1 MAIQVIG
8 DRIFQIETEHTCYQ
22 IQADRHNILSHLWY
36 GPKTGG
42 QVMDYLQDYP
52 DVGFA
57 GSIADAGNDR
67 TYSLDTRLQEYP
79 CEGTGDYR
87 ISAAG
92 LEDSRGLDLRYQGYE
107 ILEGRPPLE
116 GLPGIRE
123 TDIPLQ
129 TLVLHLAD
137 KVTEVTCDLYY
148 VVDEENDAIIRSA
161 RFENHSGRPVWLDRI
176 ASLSL
181 DVHHGEPVDLIT
193 FTGRHNKE
201 RQFTRRRLEQ
211 GIVSAGSTRGTS
223 SHQQNPA
230 VILTG
235 PDTTETNGWAVGA
248 MLVYSG
254 SFRADVE
261 MDQLGQA
268 RLVMGINPYGF
279 RWKLGP
285 GEHFQTPEAVLIRS
299 DEGLGALSRRF
310 HRLIRQRL
318 IPSRFKNRP
327 RPVLINT
334 WEAAYFNFDRKTILN
349 IARQAADMD
358 IDLLVLDD
366 GWFGR
371 RNSDNAGLGDW
382 EVNEKKLE
390 GSLQSLIEEV
400 NAAGLD
406 FGIWIEPEMV
416 NEDSNLYRTHP
427 DWVLKAPG
435 RGPVRGRNQ
444 LVLDMTNPEVVD
456 HLFQVFSKLLTDNHI
471 TYVKWDMNRSI
482 TDCWSH
488 ALPADRQKET
498 AHRYILGVY
507 DLYERL
513 IQRYPQILFESCA
526 SGGGRFDPGMLYYAP
541 QAWCSDDSDAGER
554 LSIQYGTSYAY
565 PLSSIG
571 AHVSEVPNQQVYRN
585 VPLHTRANVACFGT
599 HGYELD
605 LNSLAP
611 EELEQVREQIR
622 FMKDNRR
629 LLQFGTFYRL
639 SSPFEGNVT
648 AWMVVS
654 EDQTEAIV
662 GWYRTLSH
670 VNQPTSRI
678 RLQGLHPD
686 RQYTVMTEGR
696 HPYRTHAPWGDE
708 LMHMGL
714 ITSDGLSG
722 QVETRDKYYGDFD
735 SRLYLL
741 RAVTPAA

>member
-92 LEDSRGLDLRYQGYE
+92 LEDSRGLDLRYEGFE

-116 GLPGIRE
+116 RLPGIRE

-129 TLVLHLAD
+129 TLVIHLAD
-137 KVTEVTCDLYY
+137 HVTQVTCDLFY
-148 VVDEENDAIIRSA
+148 VADEENDAIIRSA
-161 RFENHSGRPVWLDRI
+161 RFENRSGRPVWLDRT

-181 DVHHGEPVDLIT
+181 DVHHGEPVGLIT

-211 GIVSAGSTRGTS
+211 GIVSTGSTRGTS

-279 RWKLGP
+279 RWKLNP
-285 GEHFQTPEAVLIRS
+285 GESFQTPEAVLIRS
-299 DEGLGALSRRF
+299 DEGLEVLSLRF

-318 IPSRFKNRP
+318 IPPRFRNRP

-334 WEAAYFNFDRKTILN
+334 WEAAYFNFDRKTILD
-349 IARQAADMD
+349 IARQSADMD

-366 GWFGR
+366 GWFGS

-382 EVNEKKLE
+382 EVNEKKLQ

-427 DWVLKAPG
+427 GWVLKAPG

-471 TYVKWDMNRSI
+471 TYVKWDMNRS
-482 TDCWSH
+482 
-488 ALPADRQKET
+488 LADRHSDHLPEDRQGEVH
-498 AHRYILGVY
+498 HRYMLGVY
-507 DLYERL
+507 DLLDRL
-513 IQRYPQILFESCA
+513 TKAFPDVLFEGCSG
-526 SGGGRFDPGMLYYAP
+526 GGGRFDAGMLYYTP
-541 QAWCSDDSDAGER
+541 QIWCSDDTDPHER
-554 LSIQYGTSYAY
+554 TLIQYGTSFFY
-565 PLSSIG
+565 PPDTVGS
-571 AHVSEVPNQQVYRN
+571 HVSASPNHQTGRRTS
-585 VPLHTRANVACFGT
+585 LETRAAAAMPGT
-599 HGYELD
+599 FGYELD
-605 LNSLAP
+605 P
-611 EELEQVREQIR
+611 ETLDDLEREEIR
-622 FMKDNRR
+622 GMNQLYRD
-629 LLQFGTFYRL
+629 LQPLIFHGRYYRL
-639 SSPFEGNVT
+639 TNPGQGMALWEIADDDRVL
-648 AWMVVS
+648 V
-654 EDQTEAIV
+654 
-662 GWYRTLSH
+662 
-670 VNQPTSRI
+670 
-678 RLQGLHPD
+678 QGLVYETEPNAL
-686 RQYTVMTEGR
+686 RQRVRLRGLDPKAVYRDADGMRRTGQALMTGGLLLPLTSGTDAPVTVILEREKT
-696 HPYRTHAPWGDE
+696 
-708 LMHMGL
+708 
-714 ITSDGLSG
+714 
-722 QVETRDKYYGDFD
+722 Q
-735 SRLYLL
+735 
-741 RAVTPAA
+741 

>member
-92 LEDSRGLDLRYQGYE
+92 LEDSRGLDLRYEGFE

-116 GLPGIRE
+116 RLPGIRE

-129 TLVLHLAD
+129 TLVIHLAD
-137 KVTEVTCDLYY
+137 HVTQVTCDLFY
-148 VVDEENDAIIRSA
+148 VADEENDAIIRSA
-161 RFENHSGRPVWLDRI
+161 RFENRSGRPVWLDRT

-181 DVHHGEPVDLIT
+181 DVHHGEPVGLIT

-211 GIVSAGSTRGTS
+211 GIVSTGSTRGTS

-279 RWKLGP
+279 RWKLNP
-285 GEHFQTPEAVLIRS
+285 GESFQTPEAVLIRS
-299 DEGLGALSRRF
+299 DEGLEVLSLRF

-318 IPSRFKNRP
+318 IPPRFRNRP

-334 WEAAYFNFDRKTILN
+334 WEAAYFNFDRKTILD
-349 IARQAADMD
+349 IARQSADMD

-366 GWFGR
+366 GWFGS

-382 EVNEKKLE
+382 EVNEKKLQ

-427 DWVLKAPG
+427 GWVLKAPG

-471 TYVKWDMNRSI
+471 TYVKWDMNRS
-482 TDCWSH
+482 
-488 ALPADRQKET
+488 LADRHSDHLPEDRQGEVH
-498 AHRYILGVY
+498 HRYMLGVY
-507 DLYERL
+507 DLLDRL
-513 IQRYPQILFESCA
+513 TKAFPDVLFEGCSG
-526 SGGGRFDPGMLYYAP
+526 GGGRFDAGMLYYTP
-541 QAWCSDDSDAGER
+541 QIWCSDDTDPHER
-554 LSIQYGTSYAY
+554 TLIQYGTSFFY
-565 PLSSIG
+565 PPDTVGS
-571 AHVSEVPNQQVYRN
+571 HVSASPNHQTGRRTS
-585 VPLHTRANVACFGT
+585 LETRAAAAMPGT
-599 HGYELD
+599 FGYELD
-605 LNSLAP
+605 P
-611 EELEQVREQIR
+611 ETLDDLEREEIRGMNQLYRDLQPLIFHGRYYRLTNPGQGMALWEIADDDRVLVQGLVYETEPNALRQQVRLR
-622 FMKDNRR
+622 GLDPKAVYRDADGMRR
-629 LLQFGTFYRL
+629 TGQALMTGGLLLPLTSGTDA
-639 SSPFEGNVT
+639 PVT
-648 AWMVVS
+648 VIL
-654 EDQTEAIV
+654 EREKTQ
-662 GWYRTLSH
+662 
-670 VNQPTSRI
+670 
-678 RLQGLHPD
+678 
-686 RQYTVMTEGR
+686 
-696 HPYRTHAPWGDE
+696 
-708 LMHMGL
+708 
-714 ITSDGLSG
+714 
-722 QVETRDKYYGDFD
+722 
-735 SRLYLL
+735 
-741 RAVTPAA
+741 

>member
-1 MAIQVIG
+1 
-8 DRIFQIETEHTCYQ
+8 
-22 IQADRHNILSHLWY
+22 
-36 GPKTGG
+36 
-42 QVMDYLQDYP
+42 
-52 DVGFA
+52 
-57 GSIADAGNDR
+57 
-67 TYSLDTRLQEYP
+67 
-79 CEGTGDYR
+79 
-87 ISAAG
+87 
-92 LEDSRGLDLRYQGYE
+92 
-107 ILEGRPPLE
+107 
-116 GLPGIRE
+116 
-123 TDIPLQ
+123 
-129 TLVLHLAD
+129 
-137 KVTEVTCDLYY
+137 
-148 VVDEENDAIIRSA
+148 
-161 RFENHSGRPVWLDRI
+161 
-176 ASLSL
+176 
-181 DVHHGEPVDLIT
+181 
-193 FTGRHNKE
+193 
-201 RQFTRRRLEQ
+201 
-211 GIVSAGSTRGTS
+211 
-223 SHQQNPA
+223 
-230 VILTG
+230 
-235 PDTTETNGWAVGA
+235 

-471 TYVKWDMNRSI
+471 TYVKWDMNRS
-482 TDCWSH
+482 
-488 ALPADRQKET
+488 LADRHSDHLPEDRQGEVH
-498 AHRYILGVY
+498 HRYMLGVY
-507 DLYERL
+507 DLLDRL
-513 IQRYPQILFESCA
+513 TKAFPDVLFEGCSG
-526 SGGGRFDPGMLYYAP
+526 GGGRFDAGMLYYTP
-541 QAWCSDDSDAGER
+541 QIWCSDDTDPHER
-554 LSIQYGTSYAY
+554 TLIQYGTSFFY
-565 PLSSIG
+565 PPDTVGS
-571 AHVSEVPNQQVYRN
+571 HVSASPNHQTGR
-585 VPLHTRANVACFGT
+585 LTSLETRAAAAMPGT
-599 HGYELD
+599 FGYELD
-605 LNSLAP
+605 P
-611 EELEQVREQIR
+611 ETLDDLEREEIR
-622 FMKDNRR
+622 GMNQLYRDLQPLIFHGRYDR
-629 LLQFGTFYRL
+629 LT
-639 SSPFEGNVT
+639 SP
-648 AWMVVS
+648 
-654 EDQTEAIV
+654 DQGMALWEISDDDRV
-662 GWYRTLSH
+662 L
-670 VNQPTSRI
+670 V
-678 RLQGLHPD
+678 QGLV
-686 RQYTVMTEGR
+686 YETEPNALR
-696 HPYRTHAPWGDE
+696 RRVR
-708 LMHMGL
+708 LRGL
-714 ITSDGLSG
+714 DPEAVYKDADGLRRTGQALMTGGLLLPVTSG
-722 QVETRDKYYGDFD
+722 TD
-735 SRLYLL
+735 
-741 RAVTPAA
+741 APVTVILEREKTQ

>member
-22 IQADRHNILSHLWY
+22 IQADRHNIVAHLWY

-92 LEDSRGLDLRYQGYE
+92 LEDSRGLDLRYEGYE
-107 ILEGRPPLE
+107 ILDGRPPLE

-123 TDIPLQ
+123 TDTPLQ

-137 KVTEVTCDLYY
+137 KVTDVTCDLFY

-161 RFENHSGRPVWLDRI
+161 RFENRSGRPVWLDRT

-471 TYVKWDMNRSI
+471 TYVKWDMNRS
-482 TDCWSH
+482 
-488 ALPADRQKET
+488 LADRHSDHLPEDRQGEVH
-498 AHRYILGVY
+498 HRYMLGVY
-507 DLYERL
+507 DLLDRL
-513 IQRYPQILFESCA
+513 TKAFPDVLFEGCSG
-526 SGGGRFDPGMLYYAP
+526 GGGRFDAGMLYYTP
-541 QAWCSDDSDAGER
+541 QIWCSDDTDPHER
-554 LSIQYGTSYAY
+554 TLIQYGTSFFY
-565 PLSSIG
+565 PPDTVGS
-571 AHVSEVPNQQVYRN
+571 HVSASPNHQTGR
-585 VPLHTRANVACFGT
+585 LTSLETRAAAAMPGT
-599 HGYELD
+599 FGYELD
-605 LNSLAP
+605 P
-611 EELEQVREQIR
+611 ETLDDLEREEIR
-622 FMKDNRR
+622 GMNQLYRDLQPLIFHGRYDR
-629 LLQFGTFYRL
+629 LT
-639 SSPFEGNVT
+639 SP
-648 AWMVVS
+648 
-654 EDQTEAIV
+654 DQGMALWEISDDDRV
-662 GWYRTLSH
+662 L
-670 VNQPTSRI
+670 V
-678 RLQGLHPD
+678 QGLV
-686 RQYTVMTEGR
+686 YETEPNALR
-696 HPYRTHAPWGDE
+696 RRVR
-708 LMHMGL
+708 LRGL
-714 ITSDGLSG
+714 DPEAVYKDADGLRRTGQALMTGGLLLPVTSG
-722 QVETRDKYYGDFD
+722 TD
-735 SRLYLL
+735 
-741 RAVTPAA
+741 APVTVILEREKTQ

>member
-92 LEDSRGLDLRYQGYE
+92 LEDSRGLDLRYEGFE

-116 GLPGIRE
+116 RLPGIRE

-129 TLVLHLAD
+129 TLVIHLAD
-137 KVTEVTCDLYY
+137 HVTQVTCDLFY
-148 VVDEENDAIIRSA
+148 VADEENDAIIRSA
-161 RFENHSGRPVWLDRI
+161 RFENHSGRPVWLDRA

-193 FTGRHNKE
+193 FTGKHNKE

-235 PDTTETNGWAVGA
+235 PDTTETAGWAVGA

-254 SFRADVE
+254 SFRADAE
-261 MDQLGQA
+261 MDQLGQT

-279 RWKLGP
+279 RWKLNP
-285 GEHFQTPEAVLIRS
+285 GESFQTPEAVLIRS
-299 DEGLGALSRRF
+299 DEGLEVLSLRF

-318 IPSRFKNRP
+318 IPPRFRNRP

-334 WEAAYFNFDRKTILN
+334 WEAAYFNFDRKTILD
-349 IARQAADMD
+349 IARQSADMD

-366 GWFGR
+366 GWFGS

-427 DWVLKAPG
+427 EWVLKAPG

-471 TYVKWDMNRSI
+471 TYVKWDMNRS
-482 TDCWSH
+482 
-488 ALPADRQKET
+488 LADRHSDHLPEDRQGEVH
-498 AHRYILGVY
+498 HRYMLGVY
-507 DLYERL
+507 DLLDRL
-513 IQRYPQILFESCA
+513 TKAFPDVLFEGCSG
-526 SGGGRFDPGMLYYAP
+526 GGGRFDAGMLYYTP
-541 QAWCSDDSDAGER
+541 QIWCSDDTDPHER
-554 LSIQYGTSYAY
+554 TLIQYGTSFFY
-565 PLSSIG
+565 PPDTVGS
-571 AHVSEVPNQQVYRN
+571 HVSASPNHQTGRRTS
-585 VPLHTRANVACFGT
+585 LETRAAAAMPGT
-599 HGYELD
+599 FGYELD
-605 LNSLAP
+605 P
-611 EELEQVREQIR
+611 ETLDDLEREEIR
-622 FMKDNRR
+622 GMNQLYRD
-629 LLQFGTFYRL
+629 LQPLIFHGRYYRL
-639 SSPFEGNVT
+639 TNPGQGMALWEIADDDRVL
-648 AWMVVS
+648 V
-654 EDQTEAIV
+654 
-662 GWYRTLSH
+662 
-670 VNQPTSRI
+670 
-678 RLQGLHPD
+678 QGLVYETEPNALRRRVRLRGLD
-686 RQYTVMTEGR
+686 PKAVYRDADGMRRTGQALMTGGLLLPLTSGTDAPVTVILEREKT
-696 HPYRTHAPWGDE
+696 
-708 LMHMGL
+708 
-714 ITSDGLSG
+714 
-722 QVETRDKYYGDFD
+722 Q
-735 SRLYLL
+735 
-741 RAVTPAA
+741 

>member
-79 CEGTGDYR
+79 C
-87 ISAAG
+87 
-92 LEDSRGLDLRYQGYE
+92 DSRGLDLRYEGFE

-116 GLPGIRE
+116 RLPGIRE

-129 TLVLHLAD
+129 TLVIHLAD
-137 KVTEVTCDLYY
+137 HVTQVTCDLFY
-148 VVDEENDAIIRSA
+148 VADEENDAIIRSA
-161 RFENHSGRPVWLDRI
+161 RFENRSGRPVWLDRT

-181 DVHHGEPVDLIT
+181 DVHHGEPVGLIT

-211 GIVSAGSTRGTS
+211 GIVSTGSTRGTS

-279 RWKLGP
+279 RWKLNP
-285 GEHFQTPEAVLIRS
+285 GESFQTPEAVLIRS
-299 DEGLGALSRRF
+299 DEGLEVLSLRF

-318 IPSRFKNRP
+318 IPPRFRNRP

-334 WEAAYFNFDRKTILN
+334 WEAAYFNFDRKTILD
-349 IARQAADMD
+349 IARQSADMD

-366 GWFGR
+366 GWFGS

-382 EVNEKKLE
+382 EVNEKKLQ

-427 DWVLKAPG
+427 GWVLKAPG

-471 TYVKWDMNRSI
+471 TYVKWDMNRS
-482 TDCWSH
+482 
-488 ALPADRQKET
+488 LADRHSDHLPEDRQGEVH
-498 AHRYILGVY
+498 HRYMLGVY
-507 DLYERL
+507 DLLDRL
-513 IQRYPQILFESCA
+513 TKAFPDVLFEGCSG
-526 SGGGRFDPGMLYYAP
+526 GGGRFDAGMLYYTP
-541 QAWCSDDSDAGER
+541 QIWCSDDTDPHER
-554 LSIQYGTSYAY
+554 TLIQYGTSFFY
-565 PLSSIG
+565 PPDTVGS
-571 AHVSEVPNQQVYRN
+571 HVSASPNHQTGRRTS
-585 VPLHTRANVACFGT
+585 LETRAAAAMPGT
-599 HGYELD
+599 FGYELD
-605 LNSLAP
+605 P
-611 EELEQVREQIR
+611 ETLDDLEREEIR
-622 FMKDNRR
+622 GMNQLYRD
-629 LLQFGTFYRL
+629 LQPLIFHGRYYRL
-639 SSPFEGNVT
+639 TNPGQGMALWEIADDDRVL
-648 AWMVVS
+648 V
-654 EDQTEAIV
+654 
-662 GWYRTLSH
+662 
-670 VNQPTSRI
+670 
-678 RLQGLHPD
+678 QGLVYETEPNAL
-686 RQYTVMTEGR
+686 RQRVRLRGLDPKAVYRDADGMRRTGQALMTGGLLLPLTSGTDAPVTVILEREKT
-696 HPYRTHAPWGDE
+696 
-708 LMHMGL
+708 
-714 ITSDGLSG
+714 
-722 QVETRDKYYGDFD
+722 Q
-735 SRLYLL
+735 
-741 RAVTPAA
+741 

>member
-1 MAIQVIG
+1 MAIQVIR

-92 LEDSRGLDLRYQGYE
+92 LEDSRGLDLRYEGYE
-107 ILEGRPPLE
+107 ILEGRPVLE
-116 GLPGIRE
+116 GLPQIRE
-123 TDIPLQ
+123 AGNPLQ

-137 KVTEVTCDLYY
+137 KVTEVTCDLFY

-161 RFENHSGRPVWLDRI
+161 RFENRSGRPVWLDRT

-181 DVHHGEPVDLIT
+181 DVHHGEPVGLIT
-193 FTGRHNKE
+193 FTGKHNKE

-235 PDTTETNGWAVGA
+235 PDTTETAGWAVGA

-254 SFRADVE
+254 SFRADAE
-261 MDQLGQA
+261 MDQLGQT

-279 RWKLGP
+279 RWKLNP
-285 GEHFQTPEAVLIRS
+285 GESFQTPEAVLIRS
-299 DEGLGALSRRF
+299 DEGLEVLSLRF

-318 IPSRFKNRP
+318 IPPRFRNRP

-334 WEAAYFNFDRKTILN
+334 WEAAYFNFDRKTILD
-349 IARQAADMD
+349 IARQSADMD

-366 GWFGR
+366 GWFGS

-471 TYVKWDMNRSI
+471 TYVKWDMNRS
-482 TDCWSH
+482 
-488 ALPADRQKET
+488 LADRHSDHLPEDRQGEVH
-498 AHRYILGVY
+498 HRYMLGVY
-507 DLYERL
+507 DLLDRL
-513 IQRYPQILFESCA
+513 TKAVPDVLFEGCSG
-526 SGGGRFDPGMLYYAP
+526 GGGRFDAGMLYYTP
-541 QAWCSDDSDAGER
+541 QIWCSDDTDPHER
-554 LSIQYGTSYAY
+554 TLIQYGTSFFY
-565 PLSSIG
+565 PPDTVGS
-571 AHVSEVPNQQVYRN
+571 HVSASPNHQTGRRTS
-585 VPLHTRANVACFGT
+585 LDTRAAAAMPGT
-599 HGYELD
+599 FGYELD
-605 LNSLAP
+605 P
-611 EELEQVREQIR
+611 ETLDDLEREEIR
-622 FMKDNRR
+622 GMNQLYRD
-629 LLQFGTFYRL
+629 LQPLIFHGRYYRL
-639 SSPFEGNVT
+639 TNPGQGMALWQIADDDRVL
-648 AWMVVS
+648 V
-654 EDQTEAIV
+654 
-662 GWYRTLSH
+662 
-670 VNQPTSRI
+670 
-678 RLQGLHPD
+678 QGLVYETEPNALRRRVRLRGLD
-686 RQYTVMTEGR
+686 PKAVYRDADGMRRTGQALMTGGLLLPLTSGTDAPVTVILEREKT
-696 HPYRTHAPWGDE
+696 
-708 LMHMGL
+708 
-714 ITSDGLSG
+714 
-722 QVETRDKYYGDFD
+722 Q
-735 SRLYLL
+735 
-741 RAVTPAA
+741 

>member
-92 LEDSRGLDLRYQGYE
+92 LEDSRGLDLRYEGYE

-116 GLPGIRE
+116 RLPGIRE
-123 TDIPLQ
+123 AGNPLQ

-137 KVTEVTCDLYY
+137 KVTEVTCDLFY

-161 RFENHSGRPVWLDRI
+161 RFENRSGRPVWLDRT

-211 GIVSAGSTRGTS
+211 GIVSTGSTRGTS

-254 SFRADVE
+254 SFRADAE
-261 MDQLGQA
+261 MDQLGQT

-310 HRLIRQRL
+310 HALIRQRL
-318 IPSRFKNRP
+318 IPPLFRDRP

-349 IARQAADMD
+349 IARQSADMD

-366 GWFGR
+366 GWFGS

-382 EVNEKKLE
+382 EVNEEKLE

-400 NAAGLD
+400 NSAGLD

-471 TYVKWDMNRSI
+471 TYVKWDMNRS
-482 TDCWSH
+482 
-488 ALPADRQKET
+488 LADRHSDHLPEDRQGEVH
-498 AHRYILGVY
+498 HRYMLGVY
-507 DLYERL
+507 DLLDRL
-513 IQRYPQILFESCA
+513 TKAFPDVLFEGCSG
-526 SGGGRFDPGMLYYAP
+526 GGGRFDAGMLYYTP
-541 QAWCSDDSDAGER
+541 QIWCSDDTDPHER
-554 LSIQYGTSYAY
+554 TLIQYGTSFFY
-565 PLSSIG
+565 PPDTVGS
-571 AHVSEVPNQQVYRN
+571 HVSASPNHQTGRRTS
-585 VPLHTRANVACFGT
+585 LETRAAAAMPGT
-599 HGYELD
+599 FGYELD
-605 LNSLAP
+605 P
-611 EELEQVREQIR
+611 ETLDDLEREEIR
-622 FMKDNRR
+622 GMNQLYRD
-629 LLQFGTFYRL
+629 LQPLIFHGRYYRL
-639 SSPFEGNVT
+639 TNPGQGMALWEIADDDRVL
-648 AWMVVS
+648 V
-654 EDQTEAIV
+654 
-662 GWYRTLSH
+662 
-670 VNQPTSRI
+670 
-678 RLQGLHPD
+678 QGLVYETEPNALRRRVRLRGLD
-686 RQYTVMTEGR
+686 PKAVYRDADGMRRTGQALMTGGLLLPVTSGTDAPVTVILEREKT
-696 HPYRTHAPWGDE
+696 
-708 LMHMGL
+708 
-714 ITSDGLSG
+714 
-722 QVETRDKYYGDFD
+722 Q
-735 SRLYLL
+735 
-741 RAVTPAA
+741 

>member
-92 LEDSRGLDLRYQGYE
+92 LEDSRGLDLRYGGFE

-116 GLPGIRE
+116 RLPGIRE

-129 TLVLHLAD
+129 TLVIHLAD
-137 KVTEVTCDLYY
+137 HVTQVTCDLFY
-148 VVDEENDAIIRSA
+148 VADEENDAIIRSA
-161 RFENHSGRPVWLDRI
+161 RFENRSGRPVWLDRT

-181 DVHHGEPVDLIT
+181 DVHHGEPVGLIT

-211 GIVSAGSTRGTS
+211 GIVSTGSTRGTS

-279 RWKLGP
+279 RWKLNP
-285 GEHFQTPEAVLIRS
+285 GESFQTPEAVLIRS
-299 DEGLGALSRRF
+299 DEGLEVLSLRF

-318 IPSRFKNRP
+318 IPPRFRNRP

-334 WEAAYFNFDRKTILN
+334 WEAAYFNFDRKTILD
-349 IARQAADMD
+349 IARQSADMD

-366 GWFGR
+366 GWFGS

-382 EVNEKKLE
+382 EVNEKKLQ

-427 DWVLKAPG
+427 GWVLKAPG

-471 TYVKWDMNRSI
+471 TYVKWDMNRS
-482 TDCWSH
+482 
-488 ALPADRQKET
+488 LADRHSDHLPEDRQGEVH
-498 AHRYILGVY
+498 HRYMLGVY
-507 DLYERL
+507 DLLDRL
-513 IQRYPQILFESCA
+513 TKAFPDVLFEGCSG
-526 SGGGRFDPGMLYYAP
+526 GGGRFDAGMLYYTP
-541 QAWCSDDSDAGER
+541 QIWCSDDTDPHER
-554 LSIQYGTSYAY
+554 TLIQYGTSFFY
-565 PLSSIG
+565 PPDTVGS
-571 AHVSEVPNQQVYRN
+571 HVSASPNHQTGRRTS
-585 VPLHTRANVACFGT
+585 LETRAAAAMPGT
-599 HGYELD
+599 FGYELD
-605 LNSLAP
+605 P
-611 EELEQVREQIR
+611 ETLDDLEREEIR
-622 FMKDNRR
+622 GMNQLYRD
-629 LLQFGTFYRL
+629 LQPLIFHGRYYRL
-639 SSPFEGNVT
+639 TNPGQGMALWEIADDDRVL
-648 AWMVVS
+648 V
-654 EDQTEAIV
+654 
-662 GWYRTLSH
+662 
-670 VNQPTSRI
+670 
-678 RLQGLHPD
+678 QGLVYETEPNAL
-686 RQYTVMTEGR
+686 RQRVRLRGLDPKAVYRDADGMRRTGQALMTGGLLLPLTSGTDAPVTVILEREKT
-696 HPYRTHAPWGDE
+696 
-708 LMHMGL
+708 
-714 ITSDGLSG
+714 
-722 QVETRDKYYGDFD
+722 Q
-735 SRLYLL
+735 
-741 RAVTPAA
+741 

>member
-92 LEDSRGLDLRYQGYE
+92 LEDSRGLDLRYEGFE

-116 GLPGIRE
+116 RLPGIRE

-129 TLVLHLAD
+129 TLVIHLAD
-137 KVTEVTCDLYY
+137 HVTQVTCDLFY
-148 VVDEENDAIIRSA
+148 VADEENDAIIRSA
-161 RFENHSGRPVWLDRI
+161 RFENRSGRPVWLDRT

-181 DVHHGEPVDLIT
+181 DVHHGEPVGLIT

-201 RQFTRRRLEQ
+201 RQITRRRLEQ
-211 GIVSAGSTRGTS
+211 GIVSTGSTRGTS

-279 RWKLGP
+279 RWKLNP
-285 GEHFQTPEAVLIRS
+285 GESFQTPEAVLIRS
-299 DEGLGALSRRF
+299 DEGLEVLSLRF

-318 IPSRFKNRP
+318 IPPRFRNRH

-334 WEAAYFNFDRKTILN
+334 WEAAYFNFDRKTILD
-349 IARQAADMD
+349 IARQSADMD

-366 GWFGR
+366 GWFGS

-382 EVNEKKLE
+382 EVNEKKLQ

-427 DWVLKAPG
+427 GWVLKAPG

-471 TYVKWDMNRSI
+471 TYVKWDMNRS
-482 TDCWSH
+482 
-488 ALPADRQKET
+488 LADRHSDHLPEDRQGEVH
-498 AHRYILGVY
+498 HRYMLGVY
-507 DLYERL
+507 DLLDRL
-513 IQRYPQILFESCA
+513 TKAFPDVLFEGCSG
-526 SGGGRFDPGMLYYAP
+526 GGGRFDAGMLYYTP
-541 QAWCSDDSDAGER
+541 QIWCSDDTDPHER
-554 LSIQYGTSYAY
+554 TLIQYGTSFFY
-565 PLSSIG
+565 PPDTVGS
-571 AHVSEVPNQQVYRN
+571 HVSASPNHQTGRRTS
-585 VPLHTRANVACFGT
+585 LETRAAAAMPGT
-599 HGYELD
+599 FGYELD
-605 LNSLAP
+605 P
-611 EELEQVREQIR
+611 ETLDDLEREEIR
-622 FMKDNRR
+622 GMNQLYRD
-629 LLQFGTFYRL
+629 LQPLIFHGRYYRL
-639 SSPFEGNVT
+639 TNPGQGMALWEIADDDRVL
-648 AWMVVS
+648 V
-654 EDQTEAIV
+654 
-662 GWYRTLSH
+662 
-670 VNQPTSRI
+670 
-678 RLQGLHPD
+678 QGLVYETEPNAL
-686 RQYTVMTEGR
+686 RQRVRLRGLDPKAVYRDADGMRRTGQALMTGGLLLPLTSGTDAPVTVILEREKT
-696 HPYRTHAPWGDE
+696 
-708 LMHMGL
+708 
-714 ITSDGLSG
+714 
-722 QVETRDKYYGDFD
+722 Q
-735 SRLYLL
+735 
-741 RAVTPAA
+741 

>member
-92 LEDSRGLDLRYQGYE
+92 LEDSRGLDLRYEDFE

-116 GLPGIRE
+116 RLPGIRE

-129 TLVLHLAD
+129 TLVIHLAD
-137 KVTEVTCDLYY
+137 HVTQVTCDLFY
-148 VVDEENDAIIRSA
+148 VADEENDAIIRSA
-161 RFENHSGRPVWLDRI
+161 RFENRSGRPVWLDRT

-181 DVHHGEPVDLIT
+181 DVHHGEPVGLIT

-211 GIVSAGSTRGTS
+211 GIVSTGSTRGTS

-279 RWKLGP
+279 RWKLNP
-285 GEHFQTPEAVLIRS
+285 GESFQTPEAVLIRS
-299 DEGLGALSRRF
+299 DEGLEVLSLRF

-318 IPSRFKNRP
+318 IPPRFRNRP

-334 WEAAYFNFDRKTILN
+334 WEAAYFNFDRKTILD
-349 IARQAADMD
+349 IARQSADMD

-366 GWFGR
+366 GWFGS

-382 EVNEKKLE
+382 EVNEKKLQ

-427 DWVLKAPG
+427 GWVLKAPG

-471 TYVKWDMNRSI
+471 TYVKWDMNRS
-482 TDCWSH
+482 
-488 ALPADRQKET
+488 LADRHSDHLPEDRQGEVH
-498 AHRYILGVY
+498 HRYMLGVY
-507 DLYERL
+507 DLLDRL
-513 IQRYPQILFESCA
+513 TKAFPDVLFEGCSG
-526 SGGGRFDPGMLYYAP
+526 GGGRFDAGMLYYTP
-541 QAWCSDDSDAGER
+541 QIWCSDDTDPHER
-554 LSIQYGTSYAY
+554 TLIQYGTSFFY
-565 PLSSIG
+565 PPDTVGS
-571 AHVSEVPNQQVYRN
+571 HVSASPNHQTGRRTS
-585 VPLHTRANVACFGT
+585 LETRAAAAMPGT
-599 HGYELD
+599 FGYELD
-605 LNSLAP
+605 P
-611 EELEQVREQIR
+611 ETLDDLEREEIR
-622 FMKDNRR
+622 GMNQLYRD
-629 LLQFGTFYRL
+629 LQPLIFHGRYYRL
-639 SSPFEGNVT
+639 TNPGQGMALWEIADDDRVL
-648 AWMVVS
+648 V
-654 EDQTEAIV
+654 
-662 GWYRTLSH
+662 
-670 VNQPTSRI
+670 
-678 RLQGLHPD
+678 QGLVYETEPNAL
-686 RQYTVMTEGR
+686 RQRVRLRGLDPKAVYRDADGMRRTGQALMTGGLLLPLTSGTDAPVTVILEREKT
-696 HPYRTHAPWGDE
+696 
-708 LMHMGL
+708 
-714 ITSDGLSG
+714 
-722 QVETRDKYYGDFD
+722 Q
-735 SRLYLL
+735 
-741 RAVTPAA
+741 

>member
-1 MAIQVIG
+1 LAIQVIG

-92 LEDSRGLDLRYQGYE
+92 LEDSRGLDLRYEGFE

-116 GLPGIRE
+116 RLPGIRE

-129 TLVLHLAD
+129 TLVIHLAD
-137 KVTEVTCDLYY
+137 HVTQVTCDLFY
-148 VVDEENDAIIRSA
+148 VADEENDAIIRSA
-161 RFENHSGRPVWLDRI
+161 RFENRSGRPVWLDRT

-181 DVHHGEPVDLIT
+181 DVHHGEPVGLIT

-211 GIVSAGSTRGTS
+211 GIVSTGSTRGTS

-279 RWKLGP
+279 RWKLNP
-285 GEHFQTPEAVLIRS
+285 GESFQTPEAVLIRS
-299 DEGLGALSRRF
+299 DEGLEVLSLRF

-318 IPSRFKNRP
+318 IPPRFRNRP

-334 WEAAYFNFDRKTILN
+334 WEAAYFNFDRKTILD
-349 IARQAADMD
+349 IARQSADMD

-366 GWFGR
+366 GWFGS

-382 EVNEKKLE
+382 EVNEKKLQ

-471 TYVKWDMNRSI
+471 TYVKWDMNRS
-482 TDCWSH
+482 
-488 ALPADRQKET
+488 LADRHSDHLPEDRQGEVH
-498 AHRYILGVY
+498 HRYMLGVY
-507 DLYERL
+507 DLLDRL
-513 IQRYPQILFESCA
+513 TKAFPDVLFEGCSG
-526 SGGGRFDPGMLYYAP
+526 GGGRFDAGMLYYTP
-541 QAWCSDDSDAGER
+541 QIWCSDDTDPHER
-554 LSIQYGTSYAY
+554 TLIQYGTSFFY
-565 PLSSIG
+565 PPDTVGS
-571 AHVSEVPNQQVYRN
+571 HVSASPNHQTGRRTS
-585 VPLHTRANVACFGT
+585 LETRAAAAMPGT
-599 HGYELD
+599 FGYELD
-605 LNSLAP
+605 P
-611 EELEQVREQIR
+611 ETLDDLEREEIR
-622 FMKDNRR
+622 GMNQLYRD
-629 LLQFGTFYRL
+629 LQPLIFHGRYYRL
-639 SSPFEGNVT
+639 TNPGQGMALWEIADDDRVL
-648 AWMVVS
+648 V
-654 EDQTEAIV
+654 
-662 GWYRTLSH
+662 
-670 VNQPTSRI
+670 
-678 RLQGLHPD
+678 QGLVYETEPNALRRRVRLRGLD
-686 RQYTVMTEGR
+686 PKAVYRDADGMRRTGQALMTGGLLLPLTSGTDAPVTVILEREKT
-696 HPYRTHAPWGDE
+696 
-708 LMHMGL
+708 
-714 ITSDGLSG
+714 
-722 QVETRDKYYGDFD
+722 Q
-735 SRLYLL
+735 
-741 RAVTPAA
+741 

>member
-92 LEDSRGLDLRYQGYE
+92 LEDSRGLDLRYEGFE

-116 GLPGIRE
+116 RLPGIRE

-129 TLVLHLAD
+129 TLVIHLAD
-137 KVTEVTCDLYY
+137 HVTQVTCDLFY
-148 VVDEENDAIIRSA
+148 VADEENDAIIRSA
-161 RFENHSGRPVWLDRI
+161 RFENRSGRPVWLDRT

-181 DVHHGEPVDLIT
+181 DVHHGEPVGLIT

-211 GIVSAGSTRGTS
+211 GIVSTGSTRGTS

-279 RWKLGP
+279 RWKLNP
-285 GEHFQTPEAVLIRS
+285 GESFQTPEAVLIRS
-299 DEGLGALSRRF
+299 DEGLEVLSLRF

-318 IPSRFKNRP
+318 IPPRFRNRP

-334 WEAAYFNFDRKTILN
+334 WEAAYFNFDRKTILD
-349 IARQAADMD
+349 IARQSADMD

-366 GWFGR
+366 GWFGS

-382 EVNEKKLE
+382 EVNEKKLQ

-427 DWVLKAPG
+427 GWVLKAPG

-471 TYVKWDMNRSI
+471 TYVKWDMNRSLAARHS
-482 TDCWSH
+482 DH
-488 ALPADRQKET
+488 LPEDRQGEVH
-498 AHRYILGVY
+498 HRYMLGVY
-507 DLYERL
+507 DLLDRL
-513 IQRYPQILFESCA
+513 TKAFPDVLFEGCSG
-526 SGGGRFDPGMLYYAP
+526 GGGRFDAGMLYYTP
-541 QAWCSDDSDAGER
+541 QIWCSDDTDPHER
-554 LSIQYGTSYAY
+554 TLIQYGTSFFY
-565 PLSSIG
+565 PPDTVGS
-571 AHVSEVPNQQVYRN
+571 HVSASPNHQTGRRTS
-585 VPLHTRANVACFGT
+585 LETRAAAAMPGT
-599 HGYELD
+599 FGYELD
-605 LNSLAP
+605 P
-611 EELEQVREQIR
+611 ETLDDLEREEIR
-622 FMKDNRR
+622 GMNQLYRD
-629 LLQFGTFYRL
+629 LQPLIFHGRYYRL
-639 SSPFEGNVT
+639 TNPGQGMALWEIADDDRVL
-648 AWMVVS
+648 V
-654 EDQTEAIV
+654 
-662 GWYRTLSH
+662 
-670 VNQPTSRI
+670 
-678 RLQGLHPD
+678 QGLVYETEPNAL
-686 RQYTVMTEGR
+686 RQRVRLRGLDPKAVYRDADGMRRTGQALMTGGLLLPLTSGTDAPVTVILEREKT
-696 HPYRTHAPWGDE
+696 
-708 LMHMGL
+708 
-714 ITSDGLSG
+714 
-722 QVETRDKYYGDFD
+722 Q
-735 SRLYLL
+735 
-741 RAVTPAA
+741 

>member
-92 LEDSRGLDLRYQGYE
+92 LEDSRGLDLRYEGFE

-116 GLPGIRE
+116 RLPGIRE

-129 TLVLHLAD
+129 TLVIHLAD
-137 KVTEVTCDLYY
+137 HVTQVTCDLFY
-148 VVDEENDAIIRSA
+148 VADEENDAIIRSA
-161 RFENHSGRPVWLDRI
+161 RFENRSGRPVWLDRT

-181 DVHHGEPVDLIT
+181 DVHHGEPVGLIT

-211 GIVSAGSTRGTS
+211 GIVSTGSTRGTS

-279 RWKLGP
+279 RWKLNP
-285 GEHFQTPEAVLIRS
+285 GESFQTPEAVLIRS
-299 DEGLGALSRRF
+299 DEGLEVLSLRF

-318 IPSRFKNRP
+318 IPPRFRNRP

-334 WEAAYFNFDRKTILN
+334 WEAAYFNFDRKTILD
-349 IARQAADMD
+349 IARQSADMD

-366 GWFGR
+366 GWFGS

-382 EVNEKKLE
+382 EVNEKKLQ

-427 DWVLKAPG
+427 GWVLKAPG

-471 TYVKWDMNRSI
+471 TYVKWDMNRS
-482 TDCWSH
+482 
-488 ALPADRQKET
+488 LADRHSDHLPEDRQGEVH
-498 AHRYILGVY
+498 HRYMLGVY
-507 DLYERL
+507 DLLDRL
-513 IQRYPQILFESCA
+513 TKAFPDVLFEGCSG
-526 SGGGRFDPGMLYYAP
+526 GGGRFDAGMLYYTP
-541 QAWCSDDSDAGER
+541 QIWCSDDTDPHER
-554 LSIQYGTSYAY
+554 TLIQYGTSFFY
-565 PLSSIG
+565 PPDTVGS
-571 AHVSEVPNQQVYRN
+571 HVSASPNHQTGRRTS
-585 VPLHTRANVACFGT
+585 LETRAAAAMPGT
-599 HGYELD
+599 FGYELD
-605 LNSLAP
+605 P
-611 EELEQVREQIR
+611 ETLDDLEREEIR
-622 FMKDNRR
+622 GMNQLYRD
-629 LLQFGTFYRL
+629 LQPLIFHGRYYRL
-639 SSPFEGNVT
+639 TNPGQGMALWEIADDDRVL
-648 AWMVVS
+648 V
-654 EDQTEAIV
+654 
-662 GWYRTLSH
+662 
-670 VNQPTSRI
+670 
-678 RLQGLHPD
+678 QGLVYETEPNAL
-686 RQYTVMTEGR
+686 RQRVRLRGLDPKAVYRDADGMRRTGQALMTGGLLL
-696 HPYRTHAPWGDE
+696 PLTSGTDAPVPVILE
-708 LMHMGL
+708 REK
-714 ITSDGLSG
+714 T
-722 QVETRDKYYGDFD
+722 Q
-735 SRLYLL
+735 
-741 RAVTPAA
+741 

>member
-92 LEDSRGLDLRYQGYE
+92 LEDSRGLDLRYEGFE

-116 GLPGIRE
+116 RLPGIRE

-129 TLVLHLAD
+129 TLVIHLAD
-137 KVTEVTCDLYY
+137 HVTQVTCDLFY
-148 VVDEENDAIIRSA
+148 VADEENDAIIRSA
-161 RFENHSGRPVWLDRI
+161 RFENRSGRPVWLDRT

-181 DVHHGEPVDLIT
+181 DVHHGEPVGLIT

-211 GIVSAGSTRGTS
+211 GIVSTGSTRGTS

-279 RWKLGP
+279 RWKLNP
-285 GEHFQTPEAVLIRS
+285 GESFQTPEAVLIRS
-299 DEGLGALSRRF
+299 DEGLEVLSLRF

-318 IPSRFKNRP
+318 IPPRFRNRP

-334 WEAAYFNFDRKTILN
+334 WEAAYFNFDRKTILD
-349 IARQAADMD
+349 IARQSADMD

-366 GWFGR
+366 GWFGS

-382 EVNEKKLE
+382 EVNEKKLQ

-427 DWVLKAPG
+427 GWVLKAPG

-471 TYVKWDMNRSI
+471 TYVKWDMNRSLRTGTPIIYRKTGRGRSI
-482 TDCWSH
+482 TGTCSGSMTCSTVSRKPSRTSSSR
-488 ALPADRQKET
+488 AAPA
-498 AHRYILGVY
+498 A
-507 DLYERL
+507 
-513 IQRYPQILFESCA
+513 A
-526 SGGGRFDPGMLYYAP
+526 
-541 QAWCSDDSDAGER
+541 
-554 LSIQYGTSYAY
+554 
-565 PLSSIG
+565 
-571 AHVSEVPNQQVYRN
+571 
-585 VPLHTRANVACFGT
+585 
-599 HGYELD
+599 
-605 LNSLAP
+605 
-611 EELEQVREQIR
+611 
-622 FMKDNRR
+622 
-629 LLQFGTFYRL
+629 
-639 SSPFEGNVT
+639 
-648 AWMVVS
+648 
-654 EDQTEAIV
+654 
-662 GWYRTLSH
+662 
-670 VNQPTSRI
+670 
-678 RLQGLHPD
+678 
-686 RQYTVMTEGR
+686 
-696 HPYRTHAPWGDE
+696 
-708 LMHMGL
+708 
-714 ITSDGLSG
+714 DGLMPGCCTTPRRSG
-722 QVETRDKYYGDFD
+722 
-735 SRLYLL
+735 
-741 RAVTPAA
+741 AAMTPIPTNAR

>member
-92 LEDSRGLDLRYQGYE
+92 LEDSRGLDLRYEGFE

-116 GLPGIRE
+116 RLPGIRE

-129 TLVLHLAD
+129 TLVIHLAD
-137 KVTEVTCDLYY
+137 HVTQVTCDLFY
-148 VVDEENDAIIRSA
+148 VADEENDAIIRSA
-161 RFENHSGRPVWLDRI
+161 RFENRSGRPVWLDRT

-181 DVHHGEPVDLIT
+181 DVHHGEPVGLIT

-211 GIVSAGSTRGTS
+211 GIVSTGSTRGTS

-279 RWKLGP
+279 RWKLNP
-285 GEHFQTPEAVLIRS
+285 GESFQTPEAVLIRS
-299 DEGLGALSRRF
+299 DEGLEVLSLRF

-318 IPSRFKNRP
+318 IPPRFRNRP

-334 WEAAYFNFDRKTILN
+334 WEAAYFNFDRKTILD
-349 IARQAADMD
+349 IARQSADMD

-366 GWFGR
+366 GWFGS

-382 EVNEKKLE
+382 EVNEKKLQ

-427 DWVLKAPG
+427 GWVLKAPG

-471 TYVKWDMNRSI
+471 TYVKWDMNRS
-482 TDCWSH
+482 
-488 ALPADRQKET
+488 LADRHSDHLPEDRQGEVH
-498 AHRYILGVY
+498 HRYMLGVY
-507 DLYERL
+507 DLLDRL
-513 IQRYPQILFESCA
+513 TKAFPDVLFEGCSG
-526 SGGGRFDPGMLYYAP
+526 GGGRFDAGMLYYTP
-541 QAWCSDDSDAGER
+541 QIWCSDDTDPHER
-554 LSIQYGTSYAY
+554 TLIQYGTSFFY
-565 PLSSIG
+565 PPDTVGS
-571 AHVSEVPNQQVYRN
+571 HVSASPNHQTGRRTS
-585 VPLHTRANVACFGT
+585 LETRAAAAMPGT
-599 HGYELD
+599 FGYELD
-605 LNSLAP
+605 P
-611 EELEQVREQIR
+611 ETLDDLEREEIR
-622 FMKDNRR
+622 GMNQLYRD
-629 LLQFGTFYRL
+629 LQPLIFHGRYYRL
-639 SSPFEGNVT
+639 TNPGQGMALWEIADDDRVL
-648 AWMVVS
+648 V
-654 EDQTEAIV
+654 
-662 GWYRTLSH
+662 
-670 VNQPTSRI
+670 
-678 RLQGLHPD
+678 QGLVYETEPNAL
-686 RQYTVMTEGR
+686 RQRVRLRGLNPKAVYRDADGMRRTGQALMTGGLLLPLTSGTDAPVTVILEREKT
-696 HPYRTHAPWGDE
+696 
-708 LMHMGL
+708 
-714 ITSDGLSG
+714 
-722 QVETRDKYYGDFD
+722 Q
-735 SRLYLL
+735 
-741 RAVTPAA
+741 

>member
-92 LEDSRGLDLRYQGYE
+92 LEDSRGLDLRYEGFE

-116 GLPGIRE
+116 RLPGIRE

-129 TLVLHLAD
+129 TLVIHLAD
-137 KVTEVTCDLYY
+137 HVTQVTCDLFY
-148 VVDEENDAIIRSA
+148 VADEENDAIIRSA
-161 RFENHSGRPVWLDRI
+161 RFENRSGRPVWLDRT

-181 DVHHGEPVDLIT
+181 DVHHGEPVGLIT

-211 GIVSAGSTRGTS
+211 GIVSTGSTRGTS

-279 RWKLGP
+279 RWKLNP
-285 GEHFQTPEAVLIRS
+285 GESFQTPEAVLIRS
-299 DEGLGALSRRF
+299 DEGLEVLSLRF

-318 IPSRFKNRP
+318 IPPRFRNRP

-334 WEAAYFNFDRKTILN
+334 WEAAYFNFDRKTILD
-349 IARQAADMD
+349 IARQSADMD

-366 GWFGR
+366 GWFGS

-382 EVNEKKLE
+382 EVNEKKLQ

-427 DWVLKAPG
+427 GWVLKAPG

-471 TYVKWDMNRSI
+471 TYVKWDMNRS
-482 TDCWSH
+482 
-488 ALPADRQKET
+488 LADRHSDHLPEDRQGEVH
-498 AHRYILGVY
+498 HRYMLGVY
-507 DLYERL
+507 DLLDRL
-513 IQRYPQILFESCA
+513 TKAFPDVLFEGCSG
-526 SGGGRFDPGMLYYAP
+526 GGGRFDAGMLYYTP
-541 QAWCSDDSDAGER
+541 QIWCSDDTDPHER
-554 LSIQYGTSYAY
+554 TLIQYGTSFFY
-565 PLSSIG
+565 PPDTVGS
-571 AHVSEVPNQQVYRN
+571 HVSASPNHQTGRRTS
-585 VPLHTRANVACFGT
+585 LETRAAAAMPGT
-599 HGYELD
+599 FGYELD
-605 LNSLAP
+605 P
-611 EELEQVREQIR
+611 ETLDDLEREEIR
-622 FMKDNRR
+622 GMNQLYRDLQPLIFHGRYDR
-629 LLQFGTFYRL
+629 LT
-639 SSPFEGNVT
+639 SP
-648 AWMVVS
+648 
-654 EDQTEAIV
+654 DQGMALWEISDDDRV
-662 GWYRTLSH
+662 L
-670 VNQPTSRI
+670 V
-678 RLQGLHPD
+678 QGLV
-686 RQYTVMTEGR
+686 YETEPNALR
-696 HPYRTHAPWGDE
+696 RRVR
-708 LMHMGL
+708 LRGL
-714 ITSDGLSG
+714 DPEAVYKDADGLRRTGQALMTGGLLLPVTSG
-722 QVETRDKYYGDFD
+722 TD
-735 SRLYLL
+735 
-741 RAVTPAA
+741 APVTVILEREKTQ

>member
-22 IQADRHNILSHLWY
+22 IQADRHNIVAHLWY

-92 LEDSRGLDLRYQGYE
+92 LEDSRGLDLRYEGFE

-116 GLPGIRE
+116 RLPGIRE

-129 TLVLHLAD
+129 TLVIHLAD
-137 KVTEVTCDLYY
+137 HVTQVTCDLFY
-148 VVDEENDAIIRSA
+148 VADEENDAIIRSA
-161 RFENHSGRPVWLDRI
+161 LFENHSGRPVWLDRA

-193 FTGRHNKE
+193 FTGKHNKE

-235 PDTTETNGWAVGA
+235 PDTTETAGWAVGA

-254 SFRADVE
+254 SFRADAE
-261 MDQLGQA
+261 MDQLGQT

-279 RWKLGP
+279 RWKLNP
-285 GEHFQTPEAVLIRS
+285 GESFQTPEAVLIRS
-299 DEGLGALSRRF
+299 DEGLEVLSLRF

-318 IPSRFKNRP
+318 IPPRFRNRP

-334 WEAAYFNFDRKTILN
+334 WEAAYFNFDRKTILD
-349 IARQAADMD
+349 IARQSADMD

-366 GWFGR
+366 GWFGS

-471 TYVKWDMNRSI
+471 TYVKWDMNRS
-482 TDCWSH
+482 
-488 ALPADRQKET
+488 LADRHSDHLPEDRQGEVH
-498 AHRYILGVY
+498 HRYMLGVY
-507 DLYERL
+507 DLLDRL
-513 IQRYPQILFESCA
+513 TKAFPDVLFEGCSG
-526 SGGGRFDPGMLYYAP
+526 GGGRFDAGMLYYTP
-541 QAWCSDDSDAGER
+541 QIWCSDDTDPHER
-554 LSIQYGTSYAY
+554 TLIQYGTSFFY
-565 PLSSIG
+565 PPDTVGS
-571 AHVSEVPNQQVYRN
+571 HVSASPNHQTGRCTS
-585 VPLHTRANVACFGT
+585 LETRAAAAMPGT
-599 HGYELD
+599 FGYELD
-605 LNSLAP
+605 P
-611 EELEQVREQIR
+611 ETLDDLEREEIR
-622 FMKDNRR
+622 GMNQLYRD
-629 LLQFGTFYRL
+629 LQPLIFHGRYYRL
-639 SSPFEGNVT
+639 TNPGQEMALWEIADDDRVL
-648 AWMVVS
+648 V
-654 EDQTEAIV
+654 
-662 GWYRTLSH
+662 
-670 VNQPTSRI
+670 
-678 RLQGLHPD
+678 QGLVYETEPNVLRRRVRLRGLD
-686 RQYTVMTEGR
+686 PKAVYRDADGMRRTGQALMTGGLLLPLTSGTDAPVTVILEREKT
-696 HPYRTHAPWGDE
+696 
-708 LMHMGL
+708 
-714 ITSDGLSG
+714 
-722 QVETRDKYYGDFD
+722 Q
-735 SRLYLL
+735 
-741 RAVTPAA
+741 

>member
-1 MAIQVIG
+1 
-8 DRIFQIETEHTCYQ
+8 
-22 IQADRHNILSHLWY
+22 HLWY

-92 LEDSRGLDLRYQGYE
+92 LEDSRGLDLRYEGFE

-116 GLPGIRE
+116 RLPGIRE

-129 TLVLHLAD
+129 TLVIHLAD
-137 KVTEVTCDLYY
+137 HVTQVTCDLFY
-148 VVDEENDAIIRSA
+148 VADEENDAIIRSA
-161 RFENHSGRPVWLDRI
+161 RFENRSGRPVWLDRT

-181 DVHHGEPVDLIT
+181 DVHHGEPVGLIT

-211 GIVSAGSTRGTS
+211 GIVSTGSTRGTS

-279 RWKLGP
+279 RWKLNP
-285 GEHFQTPEAVLIRS
+285 GESFQTPEAVLIRS
-299 DEGLGALSRRF
+299 DEGLEVLSLRF

-318 IPSRFKNRP
+318 IPPRFRNRP

-334 WEAAYFNFDRKTILN
+334 WEAAYFNFDRKTILD
-349 IARQAADMD
+349 IARQSADMD

-366 GWFGR
+366 GWFGS

-382 EVNEKKLE
+382 EVNEKKLQ

-427 DWVLKAPG
+427 GWVLKAPG

-471 TYVKWDMNRSI
+471 TYVKWDMNRS
-482 TDCWSH
+482 
-488 ALPADRQKET
+488 LADRHSDHLPEDRQGEVH
-498 AHRYILGVY
+498 HRYMLGVY
-507 DLYERL
+507 DLLDRL
-513 IQRYPQILFESCA
+513 TKAFPDVLFEGCSG
-526 SGGGRFDPGMLYYAP
+526 GGGRFDAGMLYYTP
-541 QAWCSDDSDAGER
+541 QIWCSDDTDPHER
-554 LSIQYGTSYAY
+554 TLIQYGTSFFY
-565 PLSSIG
+565 PPDTVGS
-571 AHVSEVPNQQVYRN
+571 HVSASPNHQTGRRTS
-585 VPLHTRANVACFGT
+585 LETRAAAAMPGT
-599 HGYELD
+599 FGYELD
-605 LNSLAP
+605 P
-611 EELEQVREQIR
+611 ETLDDLEREEIR
-622 FMKDNRR
+622 GMNQLYRD
-629 LLQFGTFYRL
+629 LQPLIFHGRYYRL
-639 SSPFEGNVT
+639 TNPGQGMALWEIADDDRVL
-648 AWMVVS
+648 V
-654 EDQTEAIV
+654 
-662 GWYRTLSH
+662 
-670 VNQPTSRI
+670 
-678 RLQGLHPD
+678 QGLVYETEPNAL
-686 RQYTVMTEGR
+686 RQRVRLRGLDPKAVYRDADGMRRTGQALMTGGLLLPLTSGTDAPVTVILEREKT
-696 HPYRTHAPWGDE
+696 
-708 LMHMGL
+708 
-714 ITSDGLSG
+714 
-722 QVETRDKYYGDFD
+722 Q
-735 SRLYLL
+735 
-741 RAVTPAA
+741 

>member
-92 LEDSRGLDLRYQGYE
+92 LEDSRGLDLRYEGFE

-116 GLPGIRE
+116 RLPGIRE

-129 TLVLHLAD
+129 TLVIHLAD
-137 KVTEVTCDLYY
+137 HVTQVTCDLFY
-148 VVDEENDAIIRSA
+148 VADEENDAIIRSA
-161 RFENHSGRPVWLDRI
+161 RFENRSGRPVWLDRT

-181 DVHHGEPVDLIT
+181 DVHHGEPVGLIT

-211 GIVSAGSTRGTS
+211 GIVSTGSTRGTS

-268 RLVMGINPYGF
+268 RLIMGINPYGF
-279 RWKLGP
+279 RWKLNP
-285 GEHFQTPEAVLIRS
+285 GESFQTPEAVLIRS
-299 DEGLGALSRRF
+299 DEGLEVLSLRF

-318 IPSRFKNRP
+318 IPPRFRNRP

-334 WEAAYFNFDRKTILN
+334 WEAAYFNFDRKTILD
-349 IARQAADMD
+349 IARQSADMD

-366 GWFGR
+366 GWFGS

-382 EVNEKKLE
+382 EVNEKKLQ

-427 DWVLKAPG
+427 GWVLKAPG

-471 TYVKWDMNRSI
+471 TYVKWDMNRS
-482 TDCWSH
+482 
-488 ALPADRQKET
+488 LADRHSDHLPEDRQGEVH
-498 AHRYILGVY
+498 HRYMLGVY
-507 DLYERL
+507 DLLDRL
-513 IQRYPQILFESCA
+513 TKAFPDVLFEGCSG
-526 SGGGRFDPGMLYYAP
+526 GGGRFDAGMLYYTP
-541 QAWCSDDSDAGER
+541 QIWCSDDTDPHER
-554 LSIQYGTSYAY
+554 TLIQYGTSFFY
-565 PLSSIG
+565 PPDTVGS
-571 AHVSEVPNQQVYRN
+571 HVSASPNHQTGRRTS
-585 VPLHTRANVACFGT
+585 LETRAAAAMPGT
-599 HGYELD
+599 FGYELD
-605 LNSLAP
+605 P
-611 EELEQVREQIR
+611 ETLDDLEREEIR
-622 FMKDNRR
+622 GMNQLYRD
-629 LLQFGTFYRL
+629 LQPLIFHGRYYRL
-639 SSPFEGNVT
+639 TNPGQGMALWEIADDDRVL
-648 AWMVVS
+648 V
-654 EDQTEAIV
+654 
-662 GWYRTLSH
+662 
-670 VNQPTSRI
+670 
-678 RLQGLHPD
+678 QGLVYETEPNAL
-686 RQYTVMTEGR
+686 RQRVRLRGLDPKAVYRDADGMRRTGQALMTGGLLLPLTSGTDAPVTVILEREKT
-696 HPYRTHAPWGDE
+696 
-708 LMHMGL
+708 
-714 ITSDGLSG
+714 
-722 QVETRDKYYGDFD
+722 Q
-735 SRLYLL
+735 
-741 RAVTPAA
+741 

>member
-92 LEDSRGLDLRYQGYE
+92 LEDSRGLDLRYEGFE

-116 GLPGIRE
+116 RLPGIRE

-129 TLVLHLAD
+129 TLVIHLAD
-137 KVTEVTCDLYY
+137 HVTQVTCDLFY
-148 VVDEENDAIIRSA
+148 VADEENDAIIRSA
-161 RFENHSGRPVWLDRI
+161 RFENRSGRPVWLDRT

-181 DVHHGEPVDLIT
+181 DVHHGEPVGLIT

-211 GIVSAGSTRGTS
+211 GIVSTGSTRGTS

-279 RWKLGP
+279 RWKLNP
-285 GEHFQTPEAVLIRS
+285 GESFQTPEAVLIRS
-299 DEGLGALSRRF
+299 DEGLEVLSLRF

-318 IPSRFKNRP
+318 IPPRFRNRP

-334 WEAAYFNFDRKTILN
+334 WEAAYFNFDRKTILD
-349 IARQAADMD
+349 IARQSADMD

-366 GWFGR
+366 GWFGS

-382 EVNEKKLE
+382 EVNEKKLQ

-471 TYVKWDMNRSI
+471 TYVKWDMNRS
-482 TDCWSH
+482 
-488 ALPADRQKET
+488 LADRHSDHLPEDRQGEVH
-498 AHRYILGVY
+498 HRYMLGVY
-507 DLYERL
+507 DLLDRL
-513 IQRYPQILFESCA
+513 TKAFPDVLFEGCSG
-526 SGGGRFDPGMLYYAP
+526 GGGRFDAGMLYYTP
-541 QAWCSDDSDAGER
+541 QIWCSDDTDPHER
-554 LSIQYGTSYAY
+554 TLIQYGTSFFY
-565 PLSSIG
+565 PPDTVGS
-571 AHVSEVPNQQVYRN
+571 HVSASPNHQTGRRTS
-585 VPLHTRANVACFGT
+585 LETRAAAAMPGT
-599 HGYELD
+599 FGYELD
-605 LNSLAP
+605 P
-611 EELEQVREQIR
+611 ETLDDLEREEIR
-622 FMKDNRR
+622 GMNQLYRD
-629 LLQFGTFYRL
+629 LQPLIFHGRYYRL
-639 SSPFEGNVT
+639 TNPGQGMALWEIADDDRVL
-648 AWMVVS
+648 V
-654 EDQTEAIV
+654 
-662 GWYRTLSH
+662 
-670 VNQPTSRI
+670 
-678 RLQGLHPD
+678 QGLVYETEPNALRRRVRLRGLD
-686 RQYTVMTEGR
+686 PKAVYRDADGMRRTGQALMTGGLLLPLTSGTDAPVTVILEREKT
-696 HPYRTHAPWGDE
+696 
-708 LMHMGL
+708 
-714 ITSDGLSG
+714 
-722 QVETRDKYYGDFD
+722 Q
-735 SRLYLL
+735 
-741 RAVTPAA
+741 

>member
-1 MAIQVIG
+1 LAIQVIG

-92 LEDSRGLDLRYQGYE
+92 LEDSRGLDLRYEGFE

-116 GLPGIRE
+116 RLPGIRE

-129 TLVLHLAD
+129 TLVIHLAD
-137 KVTEVTCDLYY
+137 HVTQVTCDLFY
-148 VVDEENDAIIRSA
+148 VADEENDAIIRSA
-161 RFENHSGRPVWLDRI
+161 RFENRSGRPVWLDRT

-181 DVHHGEPVDLIT
+181 DVHHGEPVGLIT

-211 GIVSAGSTRGTS
+211 GIVSTGSTRGTS

-279 RWKLGP
+279 RWKLNP
-285 GEHFQTPEAVLIRS
+285 GESFQTPEAVLIRS
-299 DEGLGALSRRF
+299 DEGLEVLSLRF

-318 IPSRFKNRP
+318 IPPRFRNRP

-334 WEAAYFNFDRKTILN
+334 WEAAYFNFDRKTILD
-349 IARQAADMD
+349 IARQSADMD

-366 GWFGR
+366 GWFGS

-382 EVNEKKLE
+382 EVNEKKLQ

-427 DWVLKAPG
+427 GWVLKAPG

-471 TYVKWDMNRSI
+471 TYVKWDMNRS
-482 TDCWSH
+482 
-488 ALPADRQKET
+488 LADRHSDHLPEDRQGEVH
-498 AHRYILGVY
+498 HRYMLGVY
-507 DLYERL
+507 DLLDRL
-513 IQRYPQILFESCA
+513 TKAFPDVLFEGCSG
-526 SGGGRFDPGMLYYAP
+526 GGGRFDAGMLYYTP
-541 QAWCSDDSDAGER
+541 QIWCSDDTDPHER
-554 LSIQYGTSYAY
+554 TLIQYGTSFFY
-565 PLSSIG
+565 PPDTVGS
-571 AHVSEVPNQQVYRN
+571 HVSASPNHQTGRRTS
-585 VPLHTRANVACFGT
+585 LETRAAAAMPGT
-599 HGYELD
+599 FGYELD
-605 LNSLAP
+605 P
-611 EELEQVREQIR
+611 ETLDDLEREEIR
-622 FMKDNRR
+622 GMNQLYRD
-629 LLQFGTFYRL
+629 LQPLIFHGRYYRL
-639 SSPFEGNVT
+639 TNPGQGMALWEIADDDRVL
-648 AWMVVS
+648 V
-654 EDQTEAIV
+654 
-662 GWYRTLSH
+662 
-670 VNQPTSRI
+670 
-678 RLQGLHPD
+678 QGLVYETEPNAL
-686 RQYTVMTEGR
+686 RQRVRLRGLDPKAVYRDADGMRRTGQALMTGGLLLPLTSGTDAPVTVILEREKT
-696 HPYRTHAPWGDE
+696 
-708 LMHMGL
+708 
-714 ITSDGLSG
+714 
-722 QVETRDKYYGDFD
+722 Q
-735 SRLYLL
+735 
-741 RAVTPAA
+741 

>member
-92 LEDSRGLDLRYQGYE
+92 LEDSRGLDLRYEGFE

-116 GLPGIRE
+116 RLPGIRE

-129 TLVLHLAD
+129 TLVIHLAD
-137 KVTEVTCDLYY
+137 HVTQVTCDLFY
-148 VVDEENDAIIRSA
+148 VADEENDAIIRSA
-161 RFENHSGRPVWLDRI
+161 RFENRSGRPVWLDRT

-181 DVHHGEPVDLIT
+181 DVHHGEPVGLIT

-211 GIVSAGSTRGTS
+211 GIVSTGSTRGTS

-279 RWKLGP
+279 RWKLNP
-285 GEHFQTPEAVLIRS
+285 GESFQTPEAVLIRS
-299 DEGLGALSRRF
+299 DEGLEVLSLRF

-318 IPSRFKNRP
+318 IPPRFRNRP

-334 WEAAYFNFDRKTILN
+334 WEAAYFNFDRKTILD
-349 IARQAADMD
+349 IARQSADMD

-366 GWFGR
+366 GWFGS

-382 EVNEKKLE
+382 EVNEKKLQ

-427 DWVLKAPG
+427 GWVLKAPG

-471 TYVKWDMNRSI
+471 TYVKWDMNRS
-482 TDCWSH
+482 
-488 ALPADRQKET
+488 LADRHSDHLPEDRQGEVH
-498 AHRYILGVY
+498 HRYMLGVY
-507 DLYERL
+507 DLLDRL
-513 IQRYPQILFESCA
+513 TKAFPDVLFEGCSG
-526 SGGGRFDPGMLYYAP
+526 GGGRFDAGMLYYTP
-541 QAWCSDDSDAGER
+541 QIWCSDDTDPHER
-554 LSIQYGTSYAY
+554 TLIQYGTSFFY
-565 PLSSIG
+565 PPDNVGS
-571 AHVSEVPNQQVYRN
+571 HVSASPNHQTGRRTS
-585 VPLHTRANVACFGT
+585 LETRAAAAMPGT
-599 HGYELD
+599 FGYELD
-605 LNSLAP
+605 P
-611 EELEQVREQIR
+611 ETLDDLEREEIR
-622 FMKDNRR
+622 GMNQLYRD
-629 LLQFGTFYRL
+629 LQPLIFHGRYYRL
-639 SSPFEGNVT
+639 TNPGQGMALWEIADDDRVL
-648 AWMVVS
+648 V
-654 EDQTEAIV
+654 
-662 GWYRTLSH
+662 
-670 VNQPTSRI
+670 
-678 RLQGLHPD
+678 QGLVYETEPNAL
-686 RQYTVMTEGR
+686 RQRVRLRGLDPKAVYRDADGMRRTGQALMTGGLLLPLTSGTDAPVTVILEREKT
-696 HPYRTHAPWGDE
+696 
-708 LMHMGL
+708 
-714 ITSDGLSG
+714 
-722 QVETRDKYYGDFD
+722 Q
-735 SRLYLL
+735 
-741 RAVTPAA
+741 

>member
-92 LEDSRGLDLRYQGYE
+92 LEDSRGLDLRYEGFE

-116 GLPGIRE
+116 RLPGIRE

-129 TLVLHLAD
+129 TLVIHLAD
-137 KVTEVTCDLYY
+137 HVTQVTCDLFY
-148 VVDEENDAIIRSA
+148 VADEENDAIIRSA
-161 RFENHSGRPVWLDRI
+161 RFENRSGRPVWLDRT

-181 DVHHGEPVDLIT
+181 DVHHGEPVGLIT

-211 GIVSAGSTRGTS
+211 GIVSTGSTRGTS

-279 RWKLGP
+279 RWKLNP
-285 GEHFQTPEAVLIRS
+285 GESFQTPEAVLIRS
-299 DEGLGALSRRF
+299 DEGLEVLSLRF

-318 IPSRFKNRP
+318 IPPRFRNRP

-334 WEAAYFNFDRKTILN
+334 WEAAYFNFDRKTILD
-349 IARQAADMD
+349 IARQSADMD

-366 GWFGR
+366 GWFGS

-382 EVNEKKLE
+382 EVNEKKLQ

-427 DWVLKAPG
+427 GWVLKAPG

-471 TYVKWDMNRSI
+471 TYVKWDMNRS
-482 TDCWSH
+482 
-488 ALPADRQKET
+488 LADRHSDYLPEDRQGEVH
-498 AHRYILGVY
+498 HRYMLGVY
-507 DLYERL
+507 DLLDRL
-513 IQRYPQILFESCA
+513 TKAFPDVLFEGCSG
-526 SGGGRFDPGMLYYAP
+526 GGGRFDAGMLYYTP
-541 QAWCSDDSDAGER
+541 QIWCSDDTDPHER
-554 LSIQYGTSYAY
+554 TLIQYGTSFFY
-565 PLSSIG
+565 PPDTVGS
-571 AHVSEVPNQQVYRN
+571 HVSASPNHQTGRRTS
-585 VPLHTRANVACFGT
+585 LETRAAAAMPGT
-599 HGYELD
+599 FGYELD
-605 LNSLAP
+605 P
-611 EELEQVREQIR
+611 ETLDDLEREEIR
-622 FMKDNRR
+622 GMNQLYRD
-629 LLQFGTFYRL
+629 LQPLIFHGRYYRL
-639 SSPFEGNVT
+639 TNPGQGMALWEIADDDRVL
-648 AWMVVS
+648 V
-654 EDQTEAIV
+654 
-662 GWYRTLSH
+662 
-670 VNQPTSRI
+670 
-678 RLQGLHPD
+678 QGLVYETEPNAL
-686 RQYTVMTEGR
+686 RQRVRLRGLDPKAVYRDADGMRRTGQALMTGGLLLPLTSGTDAPVTVILEREKT
-696 HPYRTHAPWGDE
+696 
-708 LMHMGL
+708 
-714 ITSDGLSG
+714 
-722 QVETRDKYYGDFD
+722 Q
-735 SRLYLL
+735 
-741 RAVTPAA
+741 

>member
-92 LEDSRGLDLRYQGYE
+92 LEDSRGLDLRYEGFE
-107 ILEGRPPLE
+107 ILEGRPPLDR
-116 GLPGIRE
+116 LPGIRE

-129 TLVLHLAD
+129 TLVIHLAD
-137 KVTEVTCDLYY
+137 HVTQVTCDLFY
-148 VVDEENDAIIRSA
+148 VADEENDAIIRSA
-161 RFENHSGRPVWLDRI
+161 RFENHSGRPVWLDRA

-193 FTGRHNKE
+193 FTGKHNKE

-235 PDTTETNGWAVGA
+235 PDTTETAGWAVGA

-254 SFRADVE
+254 SFRADAE
-261 MDQLGQA
+261 MDQLGQT

-279 RWKLGP
+279 RWKLNP
-285 GEHFQTPEAVLIRS
+285 GESFQTPEAVLIRS
-299 DEGLGALSRRF
+299 DEGLEVLSLRF

-318 IPSRFKNRP
+318 IPPRFRNRP

-334 WEAAYFNFDRKTILN
+334 WEAAYFNFDRKTILD
-349 IARQAADMD
+349 IARQSADMD

-366 GWFGR
+366 GWFGS

-444 LVLDMTNPEVVD
+444 LVLDMTNPEVVE

-471 TYVKWDMNRSI
+471 TYVKWDMNRS
-482 TDCWSH
+482 
-488 ALPADRQKET
+488 LADRHSDHLPEDRQGEVH
-498 AHRYILGVY
+498 HRYMLGVY
-507 DLYERL
+507 DLLDRL
-513 IQRYPQILFESCA
+513 TKAFPDVLFEGCSG
-526 SGGGRFDPGMLYYAP
+526 GGGRFDAGMLYYTP
-541 QAWCSDDSDAGER
+541 QIWCSDDTDPHER
-554 LSIQYGTSYAY
+554 TLIQYGTSFFY
-565 PLSSIG
+565 PPDTVGS
-571 AHVSEVPNQQVYRN
+571 HVSASPNHQTGRRTS
-585 VPLHTRANVACFGT
+585 LETRAAAAMPGT
-599 HGYELD
+599 FGYELD
-605 LNSLAP
+605 P
-611 EELEQVREQIR
+611 ETLDDLEREEIR
-622 FMKDNRR
+622 GMNQLYRD
-629 LLQFGTFYRL
+629 LQPLIFHGRYYRL
-639 SSPFEGNVT
+639 TNPGQGMALWEIADDDRVL
-648 AWMVVS
+648 V
-654 EDQTEAIV
+654 
-662 GWYRTLSH
+662 
-670 VNQPTSRI
+670 
-678 RLQGLHPD
+678 QGLVYETEPNALRRRVRLRGLD
-686 RQYTVMTEGR
+686 PKAVYRDADGMRRTGQALMTGGLLLPLTSGTDAPVTVILEREKT
-696 HPYRTHAPWGDE
+696 
-708 LMHMGL
+708 
-714 ITSDGLSG
+714 
-722 QVETRDKYYGDFD
+722 Q
-735 SRLYLL
+735 
-741 RAVTPAA
+741 

>member
-92 LEDSRGLDLRYQGYE
+92 LEDSRGLNLRYEGFE

-116 GLPGIRE
+116 RLPGIRE

-129 TLVLHLAD
+129 TLVIHLAD
-137 KVTEVTCDLYY
+137 HVTQVTCDLFY
-148 VVDEENDAIIRSA
+148 VADEENDAIIRSA
-161 RFENHSGRPVWLDRI
+161 RFENRSGRPVWLDRT

-181 DVHHGEPVDLIT
+181 DVHHGEPVGLIT

-211 GIVSAGSTRGTS
+211 GIVSTGSTRGTS

-268 RLVMGINPYGF
+268 RLIMGINPYGF
-279 RWKLGP
+279 RWKLNP
-285 GEHFQTPEAVLIRS
+285 GESFQTPEAVLIRS
-299 DEGLGALSRRF
+299 DEGLEVLSLRF

-318 IPSRFKNRP
+318 IPPRFRNRP

-334 WEAAYFNFDRKTILN
+334 WEAAYFNFDRKTILD
-349 IARQAADMD
+349 IARQSADMD

-366 GWFGR
+366 GWFGS

-382 EVNEKKLE
+382 EVNEKKLQ

-427 DWVLKAPG
+427 GWVLKAPG

-471 TYVKWDMNRSI
+471 TYVKWDMNRS
-482 TDCWSH
+482 
-488 ALPADRQKET
+488 LADRHSDHLPEDRQGEVH
-498 AHRYILGVY
+498 HRYMLGVY
-507 DLYERL
+507 DLLDRL
-513 IQRYPQILFESCA
+513 TKAFPDVLFEGCSG
-526 SGGGRFDPGMLYYAP
+526 GGGRFDAGMLYYTP
-541 QAWCSDDSDAGER
+541 QIWCSDDTDPHER
-554 LSIQYGTSYAY
+554 TLIQYGTSFFY
-565 PLSSIG
+565 PPDTVGS
-571 AHVSEVPNQQVYRN
+571 HVSASPNHQTGRRTS
-585 VPLHTRANVACFGT
+585 LETRAAAAMPGT
-599 HGYELD
+599 FGYELD
-605 LNSLAP
+605 P
-611 EELEQVREQIR
+611 ETLDDLEREEIR
-622 FMKDNRR
+622 GMNQLYRD
-629 LLQFGTFYRL
+629 LQPLIFHGRYYRL
-639 SSPFEGNVT
+639 TNPGQGMALWEIADDDRVL
-648 AWMVVS
+648 V
-654 EDQTEAIV
+654 
-662 GWYRTLSH
+662 
-670 VNQPTSRI
+670 
-678 RLQGLHPD
+678 QGLVYETEPNAL
-686 RQYTVMTEGR
+686 RQRVRLRGLDPKAVYRDADGMRRTGQALMTGGLLLPLTSGTDAPVTVILEREKT
-696 HPYRTHAPWGDE
+696 
-708 LMHMGL
+708 
-714 ITSDGLSG
+714 
-722 QVETRDKYYGDFD
+722 Q
-735 SRLYLL
+735 
-741 RAVTPAA
+741 

>member
-1 MAIQVIG
+1 MAIQVIR

-92 LEDSRGLDLRYQGYE
+92 LEDSRGLDLRYEGYE
-107 ILEGRPPLE
+107 ILEGRPVLE
-116 GLPGIRE
+116 GLPQIRE
-123 TDIPLQ
+123 AGNPLQ

-137 KVTEVTCDLYY
+137 KVTEVTCDLFY

-161 RFENHSGRPVWLDRI
+161 RFENRSGRPVWLDRT

-181 DVHHGEPVDLIT
+181 DVHHGEPVGLIT
-193 FTGRHNKE
+193 FTGKHNKE

-235 PDTTETNGWAVGA
+235 PDTTETAGWAVGA

-254 SFRADVE
+254 SFRADAE
-261 MDQLGQA
+261 MDQLGQT

-279 RWKLGP
+279 RWKLNP
-285 GEHFQTPEAVLIRS
+285 GESFQTPEAVLIRS
-299 DEGLGALSRRF
+299 DEGLEVLSLRF

-318 IPSRFKNRP
+318 IPPRFRNRP

-334 WEAAYFNFDRKTILN
+334 WEAAYFNFDRKTILD
-349 IARQAADMD
+349 IARQSADMD

-471 TYVKWDMNRSI
+471 TYVKWDMNRS
-482 TDCWSH
+482 
-488 ALPADRQKET
+488 LADRHSDYLPEDRQGEVH
-498 AHRYILGVY
+498 HRYMLGVY
-507 DLYERL
+507 DLLDRL
-513 IQRYPQILFESCA
+513 TKAFPDVLFEGCSG
-526 SGGGRFDPGMLYYAP
+526 GGGRFDAGMLYYTP
-541 QAWCSDDSDAGER
+541 QIWCSDDTDPHER
-554 LSIQYGTSYAY
+554 TLIQYGTSFFY
-565 PLSSIG
+565 PPDTVGS
-571 AHVSEVPNQQVYRN
+571 HVSASPNHQTGRRTS
-585 VPLHTRANVACFGT
+585 LETRAAAAMPGT
-599 HGYELD
+599 FGYELD
-605 LNSLAP
+605 P
-611 EELEQVREQIR
+611 ETLDDLEREEIR
-622 FMKDNRR
+622 GMNQLYRDLQPLIFHGQYDRLTSPDQGMALWEISDDNRV
-629 LLQFGTFYRL
+629 L
-639 SSPFEGNVT
+639 V
-648 AWMVVS
+648 
-654 EDQTEAIV
+654 
-662 GWYRTLSH
+662 
-670 VNQPTSRI
+670 
-678 RLQGLHPD
+678 QGLV
-686 RQYTVMTEGR
+686 YETEPNALR
-696 HPYRTHAPWGDE
+696 RRVR
-708 LMHMGL
+708 LRGL
-714 ITSDGLSG
+714 DPEAVYKDADGLRRTGQALMTGGLLLPVTSG
-722 QVETRDKYYGDFD
+722 TD
-735 SRLYLL
+735 
-741 RAVTPAA
+741 APVTVILEREKTQ

>member
-92 LEDSRGLDLRYQGYE
+92 LEDSRGLDLRYEGFE

-116 GLPGIRE
+116 RLPGIRE

-129 TLVLHLAD
+129 TLVIHLAD
-137 KVTEVTCDLYY
+137 HVTQVTCDLFY
-148 VVDEENDAIIRSA
+148 VADEENDAIIRSA
-161 RFENHSGRPVWLDRI
+161 RFENRSGRPVWLDRT

-181 DVHHGEPVDLIT
+181 DVHHGEPVGLIT

-201 RQFTRRRLEQ
+201 RQFTRRRHEQ
-211 GIVSAGSTRGTS
+211 GIVSTGSTRGTS

-279 RWKLGP
+279 RWKLNP
-285 GEHFQTPEAVLIRS
+285 GESFQTPEAVLIRS
-299 DEGLGALSRRF
+299 DEGLEVLSLRF

-318 IPSRFKNRP
+318 IPPRFRNRP

-334 WEAAYFNFDRKTILN
+334 WEAAYFNFDRKTILD
-349 IARQAADMD
+349 IARQSADMD

-366 GWFGR
+366 GWFGS

-382 EVNEKKLE
+382 EVNEKKLQ

-427 DWVLKAPG
+427 GWVLKAPG

-471 TYVKWDMNRSI
+471 TYVKWDMNRS
-482 TDCWSH
+482 
-488 ALPADRQKET
+488 LADRHSDHLPEDRQGEVH
-498 AHRYILGVY
+498 HRYMLGVY
-507 DLYERL
+507 DLLDRL
-513 IQRYPQILFESCA
+513 TKAFPDVLFEGCSG
-526 SGGGRFDPGMLYYAP
+526 GGGRFDAGMLYYTP
-541 QAWCSDDSDAGER
+541 QIWCSDDTDPHER
-554 LSIQYGTSYAY
+554 TLIQYGTSFFY
-565 PLSSIG
+565 PPDTVGS
-571 AHVSEVPNQQVYRN
+571 HVSASPNHQTGRRTS
-585 VPLHTRANVACFGT
+585 LETRAAAAMPGT
-599 HGYELD
+599 FGYELD
-605 LNSLAP
+605 P
-611 EELEQVREQIR
+611 ETLDDLEREEIR
-622 FMKDNRR
+622 GMNQLYRD
-629 LLQFGTFYRL
+629 LQPLIFHGRYYRL
-639 SSPFEGNVT
+639 TNPGQGMALWEIADDDRVL
-648 AWMVVS
+648 V
-654 EDQTEAIV
+654 
-662 GWYRTLSH
+662 
-670 VNQPTSRI
+670 
-678 RLQGLHPD
+678 QGLVYETEPNAL
-686 RQYTVMTEGR
+686 RQRVRLRGLDPKAVYRDADGMRRTGQALMTGGLLLPLTSGTDAPVTVILEREKT
-696 HPYRTHAPWGDE
+696 
-708 LMHMGL
+708 
-714 ITSDGLSG
+714 
-722 QVETRDKYYGDFD
+722 Q
-735 SRLYLL
+735 
-741 RAVTPAA
+741 